1 MKRNCL
7 KFTAYMVAGTIFL
20 ASGSMGLDA
29 APTAGMTSYTSNI
42 VTSTTLPTAGASL
55 AVTESILNQ
64 TEDQLVDTLARSVNI
79 ILNRFPVIDNI
90 IFVSDSGSW
99 RKQLPI
105 PPTLKD
111 VTYKGNREG
120 FFSEVDWDYIW
131 RGLQRFLDRCSEEG
145 MTVSRYNNI
154 EGDDWV
160 WYWSRRLNSEGINA
174 IIWSSDCDLKQ
185 LIQQIIYI

>member
-64 TEDQLVDTLARSVNI
+64 TEEKTEVVENDT
-79 ILNRFPVIDNI
+79 
-90 IFVSDSGSW
+90 
-99 RKQLPI
+99 
-105 PPTLKD
+105 PT
-111 VTYKGNREG
+111 
-120 FFSEVDWDYIW
+120 
-131 RGLQRFLDRCSEEG
+131 
-145 MTVSRYNNI
+145 
-154 EGDDWV
+154 
-160 WYWSRRLNSEGINA
+160 
-174 IIWSSDCDLKQ
+174 
-185 LIQQIIYI
+185 